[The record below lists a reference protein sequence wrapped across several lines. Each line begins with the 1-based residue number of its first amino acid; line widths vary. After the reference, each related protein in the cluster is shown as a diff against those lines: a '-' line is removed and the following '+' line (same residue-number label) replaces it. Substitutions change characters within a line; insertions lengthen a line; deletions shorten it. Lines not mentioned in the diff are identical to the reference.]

1 MQRATSLERRIDAI
15 AHRVLRDAP
24 AGGLRAGLV
33 EFAVFVLKQAW
44 ACVFGAALLV
54 AIVAARLWYPDDA
67 VLARNDALT
76 ITAVLIQIA
85 MLVFRL
91 ESGRELWVIVL
102 FHLTGT
108 AMELFKTDVGSWAYA
123 ADGILRIGGV
133 PLFSGFMYAAVGS
146 YMVRVHRL
154 FDLGFTRYPWRWL
167 TTVLAA
173 AIYVNFFTHHWWW
186 DARWVLLAAVVLLWL
201 PTIMHARVWRRT
213 IRLPLLAV
221 FAGVAVF
228 IYLAENIGT
237 WAGAW
242 AYPDQ
247 VVAWQPVSLSK
258 LSSWFLLMII
268 SVVMV
273 TWVYPPRSPVA
284 AGADGTTVGAD
295 AAAAASAPTEVGR
308 VPGAQAPATG
318 VVPAAPD
325 PPRRRRRRRAG
336 AGLPS

>member
-1 MQRATSLERRIDAI
+1 MQRATSLERRIDRI
-15 AHRVLRDAP
+15 AHRLLADA
-24 AGGLRAGLV
+24 AADGVRAGLI
-33 EFAVFVLKQAW
+33 ELAVFVLKQAW

-54 AIVAARLWYPDDA
+54 VIVAARLWYPGDA

-76 ITAVLIQIA
+76 IAAVLIQIA
-85 MLVFRL
+85 MISFRL
-91 ESGRELWVIVL
+91 ETGRELWVIVL
-102 FHLTGT
+102 FHVTGT
-108 AMELFKTDVGSWAYA
+108 VMELFKTDVGSWTYA

-154 FDLGFTRYPWRWL
+154 FDLGFTRYPRRWL
-167 TTVLAA
+167 TAVV
-173 AIYVNFFTHHWWW
+173 AIGIYANFFTHHYWW
-186 DARWVLLAAVVLLWL
+186 DARWVLLLAVILLWL
-201 PTIMHARVWRRT
+201 PTVLHARVWRRRL
-213 IRLPLLAV
+213 RLPLLAV
-221 FAGVAVF
+221 FVGVAMF

-247 VVAWQPVSLSK
+247 VDGWQPVSPSK
-258 LSSWFLLMII
+258 LVSWFLLMII

-273 TWVYPPRSPVA
+273 TWVYPPRPPLAPSG
-284 AGADGTTVGAD
+284 AGPALSDPGKV
-295 AAAAASAPTEVGR
+295 R
-308 VPGAQAPATG
+308 GAQAPAAGAG
-318 VVPAAPD
+318 VEPPPE

>member
-1 MQRATSLERRIDAI
+1 MQRATSLEQRIDAI
-15 AHRVLRDAP
+15 AHRILRDASDR
-24 AGGLRAGLV
+24 GVRAGLV

-44 ACVFGAALLV
+44 ACVFGALLLV

-67 VLARNDALT
+67 ALARNDVLT
-76 ITAVLIQIA
+76 IAAVLIQIG

-108 AMELFKTDVGSWAYA
+108 VMELFKTDVGSWAYA

-146 YMVRVHRL
+146 YMVRVYRL

-173 AIYVNFFTHHWWW
+173 AIYLNFFTHHWWW

-201 PTIMHARVWRRT
+201 PTVMHARVWRRT

-247 VVAWQPVSLSK
+247 VVEWQPVSVSK

-273 TWVYPPRSPVA
+273 TWVYPPRMPE
-284 AGADGTTVGAD
+284 GRPDTTEGAD
-295 AAAAASAPTEVGR
+295 AAASAPSEAVSGD
-308 VPGAQAPATG
+308 GDQAPATG
-318 VVPAAPD
+318 AAPAPE

-336 AGLPS
+336 AGFPS